1 MTAGR
6 TITTKKKIV
15 TYCATAI
22 GMISIIKVLI
32 QNALPQDLP
41 RQGVYHIRRV
51 ITSFSFP

>member
-22 GMISIIKVLI
+22 GMISIIKVLLSNSGLSVWI
-32 QNALPQDLP
+32 LL
-41 RQGVYHIRRV
+41 
-51 ITSFSFP
+51 